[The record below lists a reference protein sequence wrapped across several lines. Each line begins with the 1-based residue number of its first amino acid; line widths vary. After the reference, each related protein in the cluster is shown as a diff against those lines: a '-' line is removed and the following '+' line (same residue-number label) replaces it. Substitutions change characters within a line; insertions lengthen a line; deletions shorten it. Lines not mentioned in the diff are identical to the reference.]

1 MKYFSVSFKTY
12 LKDNGKFYFKLT
24 SILLLILAP
33 FIIFNDRLYV
43 ITSPSMAPTLNI
55 GDLVIRGDKLPE
67 DINVGEEDGDILIFK
82 AKYFYEEGFDPDFW
96 GDLDEDTPIIHRAID
111 RKKIN
116 GDWYFKTR
124 GDNNHVADGG
134 YKFVN
139 KSEDYDYIIVEYN
152 DSNVI
157 YISER
162 AIDGIVILVIPY
174 VGYVKIF
181 FHVILAIFIIIIIL
195 YLFLKLN
202 KYEIKILKISE
213 KKEND

>member
-1 MKYFSVSFKTY
+1 
-12 LKDNGKFYFKLT
+12 
-24 SILLLILAP
+24 
-33 FIIFNDRLYV
+33 
-43 ITSPSMAPTLNI
+43 MAPTLNI
-55 GDLVIRGDKLPE
+55 GDLVISGDKLPE
-67 DINVGEEDGDILIFK
+67 DINVGEEDGDILIFE

-96 GDLDEDTPIIHRAID
+96 GGLDEDTPIIHRAIA
-111 RKKIN
+111 RKEIN

-139 KSEDYDYIIVEYN
+139 KSENYAYIIVEYN

-162 AIDGIVILVIPY
+162 AIVGIVIQVIPY

-181 FHVILAIFIIIIIL
+181 FHVIVAIFIIIIIF

-202 KYEIKILKISE
+202 KYEIKIFKISE
-213 KKEND
+213 KKEKD